1 MYNSTE
7 SARTGHLPLTLQVLC
22 RLDGMGRLRACAAVI
37 RDESILMV
45 EQLNEAG
52 RVVWTLPGGG
62 VESGETPEAAVIREL
77 AEETGLRGEVRR
89 ELVQNPDRI
98 YLVDVDRSTEP
109 VVGDELELF
118 SVAWKPLSEVKD
130 DKQVRLVL
138 RSL

>member
-1 MYNSTE
+1 
-7 SARTGHLPLTLQVLC
+7 
-22 RLDGMGRLRACAAVI
+22 MGRLRACAAVI